1 MRVNNRKVGAALSA
15 LFAAAAIAVSSAN
28 PAVADKALIIAGLD
42 TPSMND
48 EVMKR
53 LLGWRFNDDERIS
66 VEWPAEA
73 RPYTGSGDLTLG
85 ESIAIGKQNLATA
98 LQSALAS
105 GEHVIVVGLSAGS
118 LVVDEVLR
126 DLVGTAEDPTAEQ
139 MSIVIVADS
148 TRQKVISEASYN
160 SRHNFTYQPPPETRH
175 NTITVTGEYDGMA
188 DFPDRWWNLLAVA
201 NAFAGS
207 IVVHVPVMF
216 ENLDLVPAKNITTTV
231 NSVGGETTHYLV
243 PTKTLPLVQLMPWM
257 KWREASLKA
266 SVDRGYSRNDAP
278 PPAAKTTS
286 TTTTTAK
293 TTSTPTTT
301 TTTKTADAGT
311 TAVKTT
317 DTTGSTTAAVK
328 TTDTTDTTTT
338 AVKTTDTTDK
348 TTTGT
353 AVKADTGSA
362 EEETTPSNGTK
373 IRETAT
379 DDSTASD
386 TADEKATTS
395 DSGAAKTTGDTA
407 ATETTTESGAKETT
421 GDTSSTGNSSAATD
435 TQADSASDAAA

>member
-66 VEWPAEA
+66 VQWPAEA

-243 PTKTLPLVQLMPWM
+243 PTKTLPLVQLMPWL

-278 PPAAKTTS
+278 PPAATTTS

-317 DTTGSTTAAVK
+317 DTTGSTT
-328 TTDTTDTTTT
+328 T

-353 AVKADTGSA
+353 TVKADTGSA